1 MLYFKGTERQIKRE
15 LPRFNEK
22 AKQFNE
28 TLALNEPR
36 KRKPNQK
43 YNDESDVDSDGE
55 WRPPVAKR
63 SKQTE
68 PTKRVLTEV
77 NF

>member
-1 MLYFKGTERQIKRE
+1 MLYFKGTEREIKRE

-63 SKQTE
+63 SKQTK